1 MPSFSEKKIL
11 PNCAKQVF
19 DLVMD
24 IESYPQFLPWC
35 KQARIVEVISPIN
48 LHADLLISFKG
59 FLEKYRSD
67 VTFFQDEE
75 GVYIIESIAIE
86 GMFKKLY
93 SKWEI
98 KKIDENYCEA
108 SYYIDFSFNSFLL
121 EKMVGLV
128 FEKAARKMVKS
139 FEDRLFA
146 ISQSS

>member
-1 MPSFSEKKIL
+1 MPNFSEKKFL
-11 PNCAKQVF
+11 PNSAKQVF

-35 KQARIVEVISPIN
+35 KQAKIVEVISLAN
-48 LHADLLISFKG
+48 LRADLLISFKG

-67 VTFFQDEE
+67 VKFFQDEL
-75 GVYIIESIAIE
+75 GVYIIESIAVD
-86 GMFKKLY
+86 GPFKKLY

-98 KKIDENYCEA
+98 KQIDENSCEA

-139 FEDRLFA
+139 FEERLFA
-146 ISQSS
+146 ISN